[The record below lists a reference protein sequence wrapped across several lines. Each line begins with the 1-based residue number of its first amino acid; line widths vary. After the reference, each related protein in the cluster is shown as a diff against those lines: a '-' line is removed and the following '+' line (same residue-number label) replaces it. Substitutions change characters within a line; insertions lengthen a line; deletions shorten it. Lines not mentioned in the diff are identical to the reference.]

1 VDSAI
6 GLELKG
12 KSGSSYRL
20 DRFLGGGQTASVYRA
35 TVGASDKNPERRGVA
50 VAVKMMLPGL
60 DTETQRRFWQEET
73 VLVRLWSGLEKSP
86 ATQPLLPEVW
96 DSGDSIGGGFL
107 VMTLAQGRPLDELLR
122 EGILWDELDALR
134 LIHQLSQIFRSL
146 HSNLQRSYLD
156 FQPRN
161 IFWDGPSRSICVI
174 DWNLLSRSYQ
184 SSDGTTAESLAAE
197 GRRAYRQ
204 DMQTVAKL
212 FYRLLLGQEVGGL
225 SLLDLAA
232 PARWK
237 ELTQS
242 MRRLLWDLLQPSSEY
257 LESATAFH
265 DSMEAE
271 VNRRA
276 LSGDGLLKQAAEIV
290 EKIKG
295 LDAAAT
301 RRGDGIGL
309 RQEAAALLELA
320 EGKGLSPTWARILQN
335 LSEALHASA
344 ETASY
349 VTSGQAF
356 LRAGD
361 RGLAQQ
367 FFADGIRLAAS
378 PEEQMQGWRW
388 WQLAG
393 ASPAAQGYAR
403 IEAILRATPTT
414 IADDAVAA
422 EVTSLLN
429 ETSGQA
435 GSVLKEIAAQYRI
448 ARLLGVETVRLDS
461 AALEEWVK
469 AGETAVSDLD
479 GLSGELEGIGY
490 SQSAWRVQRQG
501 KEFVQAKLVELRG
514 RRQFLDRLQ
523 EGLAAIKSVQDA
535 LLLLEEH
542 SEFRA
547 EESLSIE
554 FIQKIPNWLDEKE
567 SLPRITQLLRE
578 LELQKQPAERREA
591 IDRLRSKVHRL
602 QVAQQWIERLLA
614 LVDRAH
620 SDPLKISR
628 KNGSQQAIGEI
639 LEAVVATVEPSQSQ
653 LADVSGENITAES
666 MQSEEESPP
675 VESNQPVTRDE
686 DDIPPPPLVLTS
698 ATLMAALD
706 QTTSF
711 LKMAHEEV
719 PKAPKLLEAM
729 AEQLVEAS
737 VRLRCSTP
745 QMDEWL
751 AKTFKNKHERLISA
765 PKLTEEI
772 ASLRD
777 QLTTDEVGFERT
789 RSKYQQQFRLEIANL
804 KAAVSQQQKT
814 HDEEVKILTEKKA
827 KEEASLTAEIEKL
840 KNSKQAEIERLE
852 ARRREFQQ
860 KLGTIEEEYTK
871 ERATQ
876 EERVAGYR
884 HRANEA
890 WADLTSKKQEL
901 VQTQEQLQ
909 GFRNEAFQAR
919 QDVTRAHAE
928 LIQIQN
934 DVEFQQ
940 TNLTSNKKKLDK
952 NAEDTRQQEAYLAEG
967 ERQLQR
973 LEKAI
978 SDLHIQQKTEE
989 AELARLRKEQIEIQK
1004 QLKQRKLESNDLLLA
1019 PRPRNVQNYQSQ
1031 SHPTYKP
1038 LSQDI
1043 LSNIL
1048 AQAGSIY
1055 RQFEEATSP
1064 GNRDLDRAF
1073 ILSGQMY
1080 LCWEQAS
1087 QIYDGSNEHAKKM
1100 EELKMQYNKCKENF
1114 LSHVS
1119 QSR

>member
-1 VDSAI
+1 MDSVI
-6 GLELKG
+6 GIELKG

-35 TVGASDKNPERRGVA
+35 TVVASANPERRGVA

-73 VLVRLWSGLEKSP
+73 VLVRLWSGLEKSA

-146 HSNLQRSYLD
+146 HTNLQRSYLD

-184 SSDGTTAESLAAE
+184 SGEGTISEPLAAE

-212 FYRLLLGQEVGGL
+212 FYRLLLGQEPGGL
-225 SLLDLAA
+225 SLLDLAV
-232 PARWK
+232 PTRWK

-242 MRRLLWDLLQPSSEY
+242 MRRLLWDLLQPSSQY
-257 LESATAFH
+257 LESAAAFH
-265 DSMEAE
+265 DRIEAE

-295 LDAAAT
+295 LDEAAS
-301 RRGDGIGL
+301 RRGEGIGL

-335 LSEALHASA
+335 LSEALHAGA

-403 IEAILRATPTT
+403 IEAILLATPTA
-414 IADDAVAA
+414 IADEAVAA

-435 GSVLKEIAAQYRI
+435 GSVLNEIAAQYRI
-448 ARLLGVETVRLDS
+448 ARLLGVETARLDS

-479 GLSGELEGIGY
+479 RLSGEMEGIRY
-490 SQSAWRVQRQG
+490 SQSAWRVQGRGNAQQG
-501 KEFVQAKLVELRG
+501 KEFVQAKLDELRG
-514 RRQFLDRLQ
+514 RRQFLGRLQ
-523 EGLAAIKSVQDA
+523 ERLASIKSIQDA
-535 LLLLEEH
+535 LLLFEAH
-542 SEFRA
+542 PEFRA
-547 EESLSIE
+547 EETLAAE
-554 FIQKIPNWLDEKE
+554 LIQRIPGWLDVKE
-567 SLPRITQLLRE
+567 NLSGITQLLRE
-578 LELQKQPAERREA
+578 LELQKQPTERREA
-591 IDRLRSKVHRL
+591 IDRLRGKAHRL

-614 LVDRAH
+614 LADRAH
-620 SDPLKISR
+620 SDPLEKF
-628 KNGSQQAIGEI
+628 
-639 LEAVVATVEPSQSQ
+639 LTP
-653 LADVSGENITAES
+653 
-666 MQSEEESPP
+666 
-675 VESNQPVTRDE
+675 RDE
-686 DDIPPPPLVLTS
+686 DDIAIQPPSPFVLTS
-698 ATLMAALD
+698 ATFVAALD
-706 QTTSF
+706 QTTAF
-711 LKMAHEEV
+711 LKLVHQEV
-719 PKAPKLLEAM
+719 PETPKLLEAM

-745 QMDEWL
+745 LLEEWL
-751 AKTFKNKHERLISA
+751 AEAYPEKSTRLITNR
-765 PKLTEEI
+765 KLIEEI
-772 ASLRD
+772 DTLR
-777 QLTTDEVGFERT
+777 G
-789 RSKYQQQFRLEIANL
+789 NL
-804 KAAVSQQQKT
+804 ADAQKA
-814 HDEEVKILTEKKA
+814 HDEKARQLAEEQEKTQAKLDKLSQEYKEKIAEAEAAYMA
-827 KEEASLTAEIEKL
+827 KIEKIE
-840 KNSKQAEIERLE
+840 NSHQAEIDRLE

-860 KLGTIEEEYTK
+860 KLETIEEEYKK
-871 ERATQ
+871 ERELQ
-876 EERVAGYR
+876 EKRVAGYR
-884 HRANEA
+884 QQANEA
-890 WADLTSKKQEL
+890 LTELNNKKQEL
-901 VQTQEQLQ
+901 IETQKQLD
-909 GFRNEAFQAR
+909 GFKGEAFQAR
-919 QDVTRAHAE
+919 QRVTQVQRE
-928 LIQIQN
+928 LIQIEN
-934 DVEFQQ
+934 DVKFQR
-940 TNLTSNKKKLDK
+940 TNLVSDRNRLDET
-952 NAEDTRQQEAYLAEG
+952 AEHLRQQEGALAEG
-967 ERQLQR
+967 EQRVQR
-973 LEKAI
+973 LQKAI

-989 AELARLRKEQIEIQK
+989 AELARLRKEQAEIQNPEPNEPFYDHPQDRVNQTQGQRKDIAKNPLVEIQK
-1004 QLKQRKLESNDLLLA
+1004 RVDK
-1019 PRPRNVQNYQSQ
+1019 
-1031 SHPTYKP
+1031 
-1038 LSQDI
+1038 
-1043 LSNIL
+1043 
-1048 AQAGSIY
+1048 IY
-1055 RQFEEATSP
+1055 RQFYEAIAP
-1064 GNRDLDRAF
+1064 INLDWKRALQ
-1073 ILSGQMY
+1073 LSGQMY
-1080 LCWEQAS
+1080 SCWEQA
-1087 QIYDGSNEHAKKM
+1087 NEKSTKSSDDTKII
-1100 EELKMQYNKCKENF
+1100 EELKNKYNECTNTF
-1114 LSHVS
+1114 LSRMD
-1119 QSR
+1119 QQR